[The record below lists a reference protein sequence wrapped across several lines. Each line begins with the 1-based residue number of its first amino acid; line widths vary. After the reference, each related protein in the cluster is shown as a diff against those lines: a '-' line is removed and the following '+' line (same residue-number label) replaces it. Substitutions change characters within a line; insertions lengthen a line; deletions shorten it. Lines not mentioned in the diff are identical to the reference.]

1 MQRVKDIKETFF
13 SSREKAE
20 ELRPSSQRT
29 LQQTRY
35 ENNSYA
41 LPIQVVVHYRTP
53 MNIVLFC
60 WLITHWLLVPY
71 R

>member
-1 MQRVKDIKETFF
+1 MKRVEDIKETFF

-20 ELRPSSQRT
+20 ELRSSSQQT

-41 LPIQVVVHYRTP
+41 LPIQAVAHYRTL
-53 MNIVLFC
+53 MLIVLFC
-60 WLITHWLLVPY
+60 WFTLIGF
-71 R
+71 